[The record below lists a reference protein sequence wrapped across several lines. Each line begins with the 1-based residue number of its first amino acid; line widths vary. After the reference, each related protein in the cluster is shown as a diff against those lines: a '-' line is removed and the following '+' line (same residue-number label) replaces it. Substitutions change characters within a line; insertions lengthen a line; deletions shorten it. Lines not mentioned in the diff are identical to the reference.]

1 MAKTMTITA
10 EIEYKLRRAGLAL
23 VAVALLLAGCTTT
36 VPDDDDDDD
45 GGSSSSGESSSASGS
60 TGSSSS
66 GGDTKTVV
74 GAWYTQT
81 PNIEVGWTLC
91 EDGRMYGF
99 SELGGYSF
107 LDKGT
112 WSGTT
117 DITISW
123 RSKDTTLGDEYP
135 TDTATFGYDS
145 AEDTLC
151 CFDKTLMIR
160 LEGEVTNS
168 DCDPAW

>member
-1 MAKTMTITA
+1 MRTPTA
-10 EIEYKLRRAGLAL
+10 LRSSLHKASLLVLAL
-23 VAVALLLAGCTTT
+23 AALGALTGCTTT
-36 VPDDDDDDD
+36 VPADDDDDDD
-45 GGSSSSGESSSASGS
+45 DGSSSSGESSSSGPS
-60 TGSSSS
+60 GSSSS
-66 GGDTKTVV
+66 GGNAPTVV
-74 GAWYTQT
+74 GAWYTST
-81 PNIEVGWTLC
+81 PNITVGWTLC

-99 SELGGYSF
+99 SELQGYSF

-117 DITISW
+117 DVTISW

-135 TDTATFGYDS
+135 TTTADFGYDS
-145 AEDTLC
+145 VEDTLC
-151 CFDKTLMIR
+151 CFDNTRMIR